1 MQLQYSFD
9 IAPYLGSSLDEAST
23 LPPVVA
29 YLESEST
36 VEWIDV
42 SRLTGGNVPVFART
56 VTRTCTI
63 D

>member
-36 VEWIDV
+36 VE
-42 SRLTGGNVPVFART
+42 A
-56 VTRTCTI
+56 
-63 D
+63 